1 MSDEAVLTV
10 AEAAAVLKCSKQT
23 VTRLIR
29 KGRLPATDLGT
40 SRRSNYRLP
49 VEGVLHIQTAAALPA
64 SSSRPTRRKLPPVP
78 SLA

>member
-1 MSDEAVLTV
+1 MSTSAVLTV

-40 SRRSNYRLP
+40 ARRSNYRLP
-49 VEGVLHIQTAAALPA
+49 AEGITRFQTASALP
-64 SSSRPTRRKLPPVP
+64 SSAAPTKRKLPAVP